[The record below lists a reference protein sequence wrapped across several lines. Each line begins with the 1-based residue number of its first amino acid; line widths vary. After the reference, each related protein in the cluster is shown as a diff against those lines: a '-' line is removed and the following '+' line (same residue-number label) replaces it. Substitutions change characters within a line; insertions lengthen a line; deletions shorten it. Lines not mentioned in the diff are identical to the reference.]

1 MHYALWHFLLLY
13 FLSAQNVLITLLVE
27 EILFPLSVDR
37 GLVSVFPGQIG
48 GDFDGR

>member
-1 MHYALWHFLLLY
+1 MHYAQWNLLLLY
-13 FLSAQNVLITLLVE
+13 FLSAQTVLNILLVE
-27 EILFPLSVDR
+27 DILFPLSVDR